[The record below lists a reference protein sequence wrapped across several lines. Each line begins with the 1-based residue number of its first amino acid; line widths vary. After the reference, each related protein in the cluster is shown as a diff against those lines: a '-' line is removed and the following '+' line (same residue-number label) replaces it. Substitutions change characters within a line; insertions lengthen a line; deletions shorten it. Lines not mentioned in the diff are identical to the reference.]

1 MYEVSTHD
9 LIIFVVLGFCCGVFA
24 TYYLARMLE
33 LIHMWRMLRRVIAHL
48 LFMCLSI
55 VENVEFLNTLKV
67 KAMHEADFTDKQI
80 REFEEV
86 WEHTLTN
93 WKDSAILTIV
103 NKAPPPFQAMM
114 PFDDWKGAMKFLA
127 QERRSRDET

>member
-1 MYEVSTHD
+1 MYELTTQELMV
-9 LIIFVVLGFCCGVFA
+9 FVVLGFSCGVFA
-24 TYYLARMLE
+24 TYYLGRLFE
-33 LIHMWRMLRRVIAHL
+33 IIHMWRLLRQVVAHL
-48 LFMCLSI
+48 LFMCLAI

-86 WEHTLTN
+86 WQRTLTN

-103 NKAPPPFQAMM
+103 SKSPPHFRTMM
-114 PFDDWKGAMKFLA
+114 PFDDWKGAMKFLK
-127 QERRSRDET
+127 QERRGENG